1 MYNTENGNYNYDIMR
16 LHTNSKQYTL
26 YKGSIYNTYS
36 AFVVFLLYMIT
47 YVLSVIL
54 AFKNNPL
61 VGLFSL
67 LFGIIYI
74 PTFILISYDLDCVFS
89 GFCDTWG
96 YIRTILTC
104 IMLLIIIGILIYMMT
119 LDKELLNYISTMKQD
134 LTTPST
140 MEQDET
146 TPLTMEQDETTP
158 LTMEQDETKSL
169 TMEQ

>member
-16 LHTNSKQYTL
+16 LYTNSKEYKL

-47 YVLSVIL
+47 YMLSVIL
-54 AFKNNPL
+54 AIKNNPL

-119 LDKELLNYISTMKQD
+119 LDKDLLNYISTMEQD
-134 LTTPST
+134 DTTPVT
-140 MEQDET
+140 LEQDDTTSITLEQYDT
-146 TPLTMEQDETTP
+146 TP
-158 LTMEQDETKSL
+158 
-169 TMEQ
+169 